1 MKKKPFVNKK
11 WIVILVIIALLVTFD
26 LLDDQKSI
34 STRAIVL
41 AMSLDK
47 GQNER
52 YNLGIQLLKTDKNN
66 NQEYLN
72 FYQEGDSVSDILET
86 MNYNVGAT
94 VSLAHTMVIVIS
106 QDILLEDKDEAL
118 RYLLENQ
125 VVTYNTMLVTSGDKP
140 DELMSAKLSNGI
152 GSGYYLGQVLRTVA
166 ADFGVVPVSIKD
178 YFMLRYRIGG
188 CIYMPY
194 VTLEK
199 QGENSYLDLTKM
211 YATDGQK
218 GLILDEDATKGLS
231 LVATSLSNGSL
242 TYRYADITG
251 EADIVQSFSN
261 ISVKNDSAK
270 ITVYVS
276 LRDTSNVP
284 DSIDETKCLEDI
296 DATLKGYINKCYEDC
311 KAQNLDIFYLGQYCY
326 AFKNPLANEA
336 EYLDKLT
343 VDIVIDGNLK

>member
-47 GQNER
+47 GENER

-66 NQEYLN
+66 NQEYID

-86 MNYNVGAT
+86 LNYNVGAT
-94 VSLAHTMVIVIS
+94 VSLAHTMVIIVS
-106 QDILLEDKDEAL
+106 QDVLLQDKDEAL

-125 VVTYNTMLVTSGDKP
+125 VVTYNTMLVTSKENP
-140 DELMSAKLSNGI
+140 RELLSAKLSNGI

-166 ADFGVVPVSIKD
+166 TDFGVVPVSIKD

-188 CIYMPY
+188 CVYMPC
-194 VTLEK
+194 VTLEQ
-199 QGENSYLDLTKM
+199 QGENAYLGITEM

-218 GLILDEDATKGLS
+218 GVVLDADSTRGLS
-231 LVATSLSNGSL
+231 LVAASLSNGSL
-242 TYRYADITG
+242 TYRYEDITG

-261 ISVKNDSAK
+261 VSVKKDTAK
-270 ITVYVS
+270 ITVNLS

-284 DSIDETKCLEDI
+284 DSIDEKKCLDDI
-296 DATLKGYINKCYEDC
+296 TYTLKSYVEKCYETC
-311 KAQNLDIFYLGQYCY
+311 KSENLDVFYLGQYCY
-326 AFKNPLANEA
+326 AFKNPLADSA
-336 EYLDKLT
+336 DYLDKLNLE
-343 VDIVIDGNLK
+343 IVIDANLK